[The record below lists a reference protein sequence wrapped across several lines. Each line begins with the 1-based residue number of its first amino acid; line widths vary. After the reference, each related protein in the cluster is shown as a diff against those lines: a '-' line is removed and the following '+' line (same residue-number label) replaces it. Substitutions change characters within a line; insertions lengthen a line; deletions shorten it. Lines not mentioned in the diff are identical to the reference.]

1 VTNYQPPSPVNLADF
16 EAVAREALEKPVYD
30 HLAGGADDEWTLKEN
45 LTAWSRIRL
54 LPKVLR
60 DVTQCDLSTTLLGEP
75 ISMPVVLAPV
85 ACHRIF
91 HVDGEYAVAR
101 AAAQARTIF
110 TVSTG
115 ASYSL
120 EEVARVAD
128 GPCWFQLYAYQDRA
142 ITRGLVERAEG
153 AGYKAI
159 CLTVDSPVSGRRER
173 DLRNGFIRPKKF
185 IYKTLGDIGFK
196 GIASNLDEEQLLA
209 FSAKALTVALTWDYL
224 EWLRSL
230 TRLPFL
236 LKGILTKEDAVHAAS
251 LGVEGIVVSNHG
263 GRQLDGCPAA
273 IDVLEGIAGA
283 VGGRSEILMDSGV
296 RRGTDVLKALAL
308 GARAVMVG
316 RPYIW
321 GLAVNGEIGV
331 TQVIELLREEF
342 KIALG
347 LAGCSRVSE
356 ISREIILRS

>member
-1 VTNYQPPSPVNLADF
+1 VNLADF
-16 EAVAREALEKPVYD
+16 EALAKEALEKPVYD

-54 LPKVLR
+54 LPKVLK
-60 DVTQCDLSTTLLGEP
+60 DVTQGDLSTTVLGES
-75 ISMPVVLAPV
+75 ISMPVILAPV
-85 ACHRIF
+85 ACHGLF

-101 AAAQARTIF
+101 AAAKAGTIF

-120 EEVARVAD
+120 EEVSRIAAGSR
-128 GPCWFQLYAYQDRA
+128 WFQLYAYQDRA
-142 ITRGLVERAEG
+142 ITRGLVKRAEA

-159 CLTVDSPVSGRRER
+159 CLTVDTPVSGRRER
-173 DLRNGFIRPKKF
+173 DLRNGFIRPRRF

-196 GIASNLDEEQLLA
+196 NIALNLDEEQLLA

-230 TRLPFL
+230 TSLPFL
-236 LKGILTKEDAVHAAS
+236 LKGILTKEDAVRAVS

-273 IDVLEGIAGA
+273 IDVLEGIADA
-283 VGGRSEILMDSGV
+283 VNGQSEILVDGGV

-316 RPYIW
+316 RPYVY
-321 GLAVNGEIGV
+321 GLAVNGEKGV

-342 KIALG
+342 KVALG
-347 LAGCSRVSE
+347 LVGCSRVSE
-356 ISREIILRS
+356 IGREIILRS